1 MRPFSRAKK
10 NCWYLVQCI
19 CWQFFHW
26 FLFEDPISNQESP
39 CICRAH
45 ESLRM
50 YTNHIR
56 SYAGAVLWC
65 TMSLRDTNFGVSP
78 LGNLGQRPFA
88 LTPGS
93 CSICK
98 QAPSSKHCPFQ
109 ETKHVETVDFPQ
121 FTKKTCNIVGCAIEV
136 YACTVITPTW
146 LWCFTLAH
154 FPILLSSWVHFYED
168 LWASSLKLATSW
180 PKVSSPAFLHH
191 HLSDLGIRDMLPGKK
206 GVKRPRKR
214 TSLAV
219 LLEHDPLDH

>member
-1 MRPFSRAKK
+1 MLAIFPLIFV
-10 NCWYLVQCI
+10 WG
-19 CWQFFHW
+19 
-26 FLFEDPISNQESP
+26 SNIQPRITLHLQSTWKFAYVYQPYTLLCRSSPVVHYESQ
-39 CICRAH
+39 RH
-45 ESLRM
+45 KFWS
-50 YTNHIR
+50 
-56 SYAGAVLWC
+56 
-65 TMSLRDTNFGVSP
+65 SP